1 MTIARAAR
9 AQWGVRTRAGAPRER
24 RGITGPLK
32 HDVGKPGRRLRADGP
47 LPSHVM
53 GTRPGT
59 GAHERMRSLRGARDL
74 MDLRFADPL
83 DLDRIAEEA
92 GFSKFHFARTF
103 KDAYGETPA
112 AYLSRRRVERAKDL
126 LRAANLTVTEVCML
140 VGFSSLGSFS
150 SRFSELVGMAPSEYQ
165 RRSAQRGGPPPIPGC
180 YLMEWSRPR
189 PPALRG
195 GSWQERNGGEA

>member
-1 MTIARAAR
+1 
-9 AQWGVRTRAGAPRER
+9 
-24 RGITGPLK
+24 
-32 HDVGKPGRRLRADGP
+32 
-47 LPSHVM
+47 
-53 GTRPGT
+53 
-59 GAHERMRSLRGARDL
+59 MRSLRSARDL

-83 DLDRIAEEA
+83 DLDRMAQEA
-92 GFSKFHFARTF
+92 GFSKFHFARAF

-165 RRSAQRGGPPPIPGC
+165 RRSAERGGPPPIPGC

-189 PPALRG
+189 PRPPALPIASR
-195 GSWQERNGGEA
+195 QESKSGEA

>member
-1 MTIARAAR
+1 
-9 AQWGVRTRAGAPRER
+9 
-24 RGITGPLK
+24 
-32 HDVGKPGRRLRADGP
+32 
-47 LPSHVM
+47 
-53 GTRPGT
+53 
-59 GAHERMRSLRGARDL
+59 MRSLRSARDL

-83 DLDRIAEEA
+83 DLDRMAAEA
-92 GFSKFHFARTF
+92 GFSKFHFARAF

-150 SRFSELVGMAPSEYQ
+150 SRFSELVGMAPSVYQ

-189 PPALRG
+189 PRALRVE
-195 GSWQERNGGEA
+195 SRQDRNGGEA